1 MIRDCHDRRFMTVP
15 YLRYALLAGSVPIR
29 RGKGT
34 NEKTR
39 KESRM
44 GEEEEAAAA
53 DFYGGALT
61 LPGEGDLHP
70 DRRQRMYA

>member
-1 MIRDCHDRRFMTVP
+1 MFMTVP

-53 DFYGGALT
+53 DFYGGALP

-70 DRRQRMYA
+70 DPVSYTHLTLPTIYSV